1 MSVHYF
7 KFFALPDVSDRERNY
22 RFHVI
27 SQRGFWCVEY
37 PPSFIIIRKTIC
49 VAALESRAWLGRE
62 EKINAYCHDLAI
74 NGGKRLAELFGT
86 RVMDPDGKF
95 TLNMV
100 R

>member
-1 MSVHYF
+1 MCGILPVFHHYTTNN
-7 KFFALPDVSDRERNY
+7 L
-22 RFHVI
+22 
-27 SQRGFWCVEY
+27 CV
-37 PPSFIIIRKTIC
+37 T
-49 VAALESRAWLGRE
+49 ALEIRAWLGGE
-62 EKINAYCHDLAI
+62 EKISAYYHDLAI